1 MSRHFWF
8 PWWLSGKESTQ
19 NAGDVVFQFFIY
31 FSGQEIPLYSSFLL
45 LLFFFSFK
53 NAYLFIYLT
62 APGLSRSM

>member
-1 MSRHFWF
+1 MSRHFWL

-45 LLFFFSFK
+45 FLFK
-53 NAYLFIYLT
+53 NVCLFIYLT
-62 APGLSRSM
+62 APGLSCSM

>member
-1 MSRHFWF
+1 MSRHFWL

-45 LLFFFSFK
+45 FLFK
-53 NAYLFIYLT
+53 NVYLFT
-62 APGLSRSM
+62 